1 MRFEV
6 FTRNRFRTVYVMPKS
21 SQTKGIYHFVLLSI
35 AKSTSLFT
43 WTDDEVELLL
53 KVTNEY
59 KIRKTAEGIDWES
72 VKRKYSDILD
82 RFREE
87 KQM

>member
-1 MRFEV
+1 M
-6 FTRNRFRTVYVMPKS
+6 
-21 SQTKGIYHFVLLSI
+21 

-43 WTDDEVELLL
+43 WTDDDVELLL
-53 KVTNEY
+53 KVTKEY
-59 KIRKTAEGIDWES
+59 KVRKMAEGIDWES